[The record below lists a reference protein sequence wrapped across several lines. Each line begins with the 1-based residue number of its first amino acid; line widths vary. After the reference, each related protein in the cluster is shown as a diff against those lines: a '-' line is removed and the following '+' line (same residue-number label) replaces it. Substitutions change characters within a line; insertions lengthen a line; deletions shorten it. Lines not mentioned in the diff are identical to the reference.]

1 MKSRSFTCLL
11 LASLPAASF
20 ATPITRSATADNLNV
35 TTAWVGDP
43 AALPTTA
50 NTATWDASSTL
61 ANTMGGNNT
70 WGALNTSAASGAVS
84 ISGTNALLLDHTT
97 DASTI
102 FNTGANNFTWGAAGT
117 GGNFNINGALLAVAP
132 GSGNTGTGATF
143 AGSGTVTISST
154 GSKNWSTSGTAT
166 NGANGVTNVTFT
178 GTLALRGAAIPAV
191 GSLSGNWL
199 ALGGGGGAAS
209 DVGTTAQTSSF
220 ALDTG
225 DETSCGSLILT
236 QGWSGQSLKLN
247 SLQGSGSIR
256 ADWGVSVGIQT
267 RGIEL
272 DQAGD
277 TTLSGS
283 ILANAGSGA
292 SAGARRNIS
301 FVKKGVGTIT
311 LAGAIGTSG
320 GTASLTFDLQAGKIQ
335 LGNGGSTPTFV
346 GGLDTAAATFAV
358 GSGTELVFQ
367 RLGTFN
373 WPYIHSGTGTIR
385 LTQAGATTVFTGNSA
400 SFAGNLQLDQGAVYL
415 GSSLGSATV
424 TAEAGTII
432 SPGLLA
438 TAGTSVIGALAL
450 KDASESDFRIGAT
463 NDKIT
468 VTGGLTTPGTGETH
482 TINVMNSPSAGGTIT
497 LIDYGGTALST
508 DEFGRFEL
516 GILPYLGSFAL
527 VNNTANTSIDL
538 QITLQDQIWKGSTN
552 GNWDSATTNWA
563 LQSTPTVP
571 AAFSLDNPAVFDDSA
586 SIYNVIVD
594 ATGVFPLSLTF
605 NNSANAYGFTG
616 GEITGTTVL
625 TKNGS
630 ATVTLDQTNTYS
642 GGSIINTGKLQ
653 IGAGGATGDIG
664 SGAVAV
670 ATGAT
675 LEFNRSNATPGT
687 ADLDYKTNAKMR
699 NVSGAGDIVL
709 TGGLLFFNYTGS
721 GLTFADANSW
731 NNFSGNL
738 IVKGG
743 SEFQTIRNGATA
755 MGTGDIILGDGSS
768 NGFLSQ
774 IEGNWTWTNDISLV
788 GSDNAIRNRSAVA
801 PRRLKL
807 QGVISGA
814 GGLNL
819 EDPASAMT
827 DNQLGFILTGEN
839 ALNGTL
845 TINTGVPVRVG
856 GVPGN
861 DVSTTAGT
869 GGSLGAAS
877 VVNNGTLT
885 FSRSDAHTVSN
896 NISGSGAVFVGLS
909 TGNAAQIMTYSGTA
923 SHSGGTTVRAGTL
936 TIAPAGSIGG
946 TSVTVASDAT
956 LVVVGTAIAD
966 GASLSLGAT
975 ALVNV
980 TGTEIVDTLFID
992 NIQKASGTWGA
1003 TGSGAANIDDLRFFG
1018 SGVVQVTTGPVPA
1031 SDYDAWADGF
1041 VLVGGP
1047 EDDDDSDGLSNFDE
1061 YAFGLNP
1068 TNGASVSPVTA
1079 PDKTAGTF
1087 TYSRRKQSLSGLDNS
1102 YESSTTLTGAWAA
1115 FTPPVADASNNG
1127 DPVET
1132 ITVTIPAAL
1141 LAEPKLFLRVKAVEP
1156 AP

>member
-1 MKSRSFTCLL
+1 MKPRSFTCLL
-11 LASLPAASF
+11 LASLPTAIF
-20 ATPITRSATADNLNV
+20 ATPVTRNGTANNLNL
-35 TTAWVGDP
+35 TAAWISGV
-43 AALPTTA
+43 APTTA
-50 NTATWDASSTL
+50 NTATWDGSSTL
-61 ANTMGGNNT
+61 ANTMGAANT

-84 ISGTNALLLDHTT
+84 FTGANNLVLDHTT
-97 DASTI
+97 DASTV
-102 FNTGANNFTWGAAGT
+102 FNTGANNFTWGAAAT

-209 DVGTTAQTSSF
+209 DPGTTAQTGSF

-225 DETSCGSLILT
+225 DGTSCGSFILT
-236 QGWSGQSLKLN
+236 QGWNGQFLKLN
-247 SLQGSGSIR
+247 SLQGSGSVR
-256 ADWGVSVGIQT
+256 ADWGISAGTQT

-283 ILANAGSGA
+283 LLAHNGS
-292 SAGARRNIS
+292 SQRRNIS
-301 FVKKGVGTIT
+301 FVKKGAGSLT
-311 LAGAIGTSG
+311 LAGALGTSSG
-320 GTASLTFDLQAGKIQ
+320 AASLTFDLQAGKIQ

-482 TINVMNSPSAGGTIT
+482 TINVINSPSAGGTIT

-616 GEITGTTVL
+616 GEITG
-625 TKNGS
+625 
-630 ATVTLDQTNTYS
+630 
-642 GGSIINTGKLQ
+642 
-653 IGAGGATGDIG
+653 
-664 SGAVAV
+664 
-670 ATGAT
+670 
-675 LEFNRSNATPGT
+675 GT
-687 ADLDYKTNAKMR
+687 
-699 NVSGAGDIVL
+699 
-709 TGGLLFFNYTGS
+709 
-721 GLTFADANSW
+721 
-731 NNFSGNL
+731 
-738 IVKGG
+738 
-743 SEFQTIRNGATA
+743 
-755 MGTGDIILGDGSS
+755 
-768 NGFLSQ
+768 
-774 IEGNWTWTNDISLV
+774 
-788 GSDNAIRNRSAVA
+788 
-801 PRRLKL
+801 
-807 QGVISGA
+807 
-814 GGLNL
+814 
-819 EDPASAMT
+819 
-827 DNQLGFILTGEN
+827 
-839 ALNGTL
+839 
-845 TINTGVPVRVG
+845 
-856 GVPGN
+856 
-861 DVSTTAGT
+861 
-869 GGSLGAAS
+869 
-877 VVNNGTLT
+877 
-885 FSRSDAHTVSN
+885 
-896 NISGSGAVFVGLS
+896 
-909 TGNAAQIMTYSGTA
+909 
-923 SHSGGTTVRAGTL
+923 
-936 TIAPAGSIGG
+936 
-946 TSVTVASDAT
+946 
-956 LVVVGTAIAD
+956 
-966 GASLSLGAT
+966 
-975 ALVNV
+975 
-980 TGTEIVDTLFID
+980 
-992 NIQKASGTWGA
+992 
-1003 TGSGAANIDDLRFFG
+1003 
-1018 SGVVQVTTGPVPA
+1018 
-1031 SDYDAWADGF
+1031 
-1041 VLVGGP
+1041 
-1047 EDDDDSDGLSNFDE
+1047 
-1061 YAFGLNP
+1061 
-1068 TNGASVSPVTA
+1068 
-1079 PDKTAGTF
+1079 
-1087 TYSRRKQSLSGLDNS
+1087 
-1102 YESSTTLTGAWAA
+1102 
-1115 FTPPVADASNNG
+1115 
-1127 DPVET
+1127 
-1132 ITVTIPAAL
+1132 
-1141 LAEPKLFLRVKAVEP
+1141 
-1156 AP
+1156 